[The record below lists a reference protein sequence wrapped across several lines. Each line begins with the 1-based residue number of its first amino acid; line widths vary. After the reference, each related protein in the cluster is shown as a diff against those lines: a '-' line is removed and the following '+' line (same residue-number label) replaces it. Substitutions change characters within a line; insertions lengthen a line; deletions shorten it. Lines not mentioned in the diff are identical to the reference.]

1 MIVPLYNLFGDNL
14 VVQVAVNAKDSKPL
28 TIKGKPY
35 LEINDKEVRIALDT
49 ASDIAQKFEK
59 DNRRPIPLSANDKK
73 VIEKVLKCFNFS
85 SSDPISNVLKS
96 FDTEHSK
103 ECYVDNVPSF
113 IKPEYYELIRVPGKP
128 GGQKMSVKVD
138 ASYVIIAIA
147 GWLFSRIGYARVG
160 GETIGVNVFTSTKSM
175 LYTTYGQFS
184 GVKPETAF
192 IFLLADR
199 VIKSGSNISSAR
211 VYLMSDAGGQNP
223 TIILGGFSVD
233 FSKLLE
239 KKELIDDDLIRLAQ
253 DATNDQSQT
262 NDFSAR
268 IVELVYEVIGGAKR
282 VEDLVYLA
290 NRYVSMEITNAK
302 DFCKSNRIYCT
313 AYYYSQK
320 LLSEIGW

>member
-14 VVQVAVNAKDSKPL
+14 VTQLAVNTKELKPM
-28 TIKGKPY
+28 TVKGKPY
-35 LEINDKEVRIALDT
+35 LEIDDKELRIALDT

-59 DNRRPIPLSANDKK
+59 DNKRPIPLNANDKK
-73 VIEKVLKCFNFS
+73 VMEKILKCFNFS
-85 SSDPISNVLKS
+85 SSDPISYVLKN
-96 FDTEHSK
+96 FNIEQSK

-113 IKPEYYELIRVPGKP
+113 IKPEYYEFVRIPGKP

-138 ASYVIIAIA
+138 SRYVILAIA

-160 GETIGVNVFTSTKSM
+160 GETIGVNVFTLTKSM
-175 LYTTYGQFS
+175 LYNTYGQFS

-223 TIILGGFSVD
+223 TVILGGFSID

-253 DATNDQSQT
+253 DATNDQSPT

-302 DFCKSNRIYCT
+302 EFCKNNRIYCT